1 MAPDFQLLNREG
13 QTISLSGFRG
23 RPVLINFWATW
34 CGPCRFEMPFLQQ
47 VYVDWTA
54 KQSSLVMLTIN
65 YKEGPDKIDPFMTTL
80 NLSLPVLLDTDGS
93 VAKKYNIVAIPTTF
107 FIDKDGIIQEK
118 MVGAF
123 SSPQQ
128 IESYLDKIVP

>member
-1 MAPDFQLLNREG
+1 
-13 QTISLSGFRG
+13 
-23 RPVLINFWATW
+23 
-34 CGPCRFEMPFLQQ
+34 MPFLQQ

-93 VAKKYNIVAIPTTF
+93 VAKKYNIVAIPATF